1 MRCIVNVGGVDMDA
15 QLKRGILDIC
25 VLTAL
30 LKEDS
35 YGYKII
41 KDLHDVIDISE
52 STLYPILR
60 RLEKNG
66 SLTVYTEEHNY
77 RLRKMYHIT
86 PAGVKKIQNYLEDLQ
101 ELMNIYHYI
110 QKEARQ

>member
-1 MRCIVNVGGVDMDA
+1 MDV

-30 LKEDS
+30 LKEPS

-41 KDLHDVIDISE
+41 KDIQPYMSISE

-60 RLEKNG
+60 RLEESNAV
-66 SLTVYTEEHNY
+66 LVNTQEHNG
-77 RLRKMYHIT
+77 RLRKYYSIT
-86 PAGVKKIQNYLEDLQ
+86 ETGRNRITAFLEEWKSMMD
-101 ELMNIYHYI
+101 IYAFI
-110 QKEARQ
+110 EGEIKGND

>member
-1 MRCIVNVGGVDMDA
+1 MYYYPVSAVLIES
-15 QLKRGILDIC
+15 LILA
-25 VLTAL
+25 VVE
-30 LKEDS
+30 KEDS

-77 RLRKMYHIT
+77 RLRKMYRIT
-86 PAGVKKIQNYLEDLQ
+86 SAGVKKIQDYLEDLQ
-101 ELMNIYHYI
+101 EVMDIYHYI

>member
-1 MRCIVNVGGVDMDA
+1 MDGGYVPVSE
-15 QLKRGILDIC
+15 LDSGLIKQVYLSVRLAVARFFC
-25 VLTAL
+25 RIGMPV
-30 LKEDS
+30 
-35 YGYKII
+35 II
-41 KDLHDVIDISE
+41 DDVIDISE

-86 PAGVKKIQNYLEDLQ
+86 PAGVKKIQDYLEDLQ

>member
-1 MRCIVNVGGVDMDA
+1 MDV
-15 QLKRGILDIC
+15 QLKKGLLEVC
-25 VLTAL
+25 VLAVL
-30 LKEDS
+30 EREDS
-35 YGYKII
+35 YGYKLM
-41 KDLHDVIDISE
+41 KDISPYIEISE

-77 RLRKMYHIT
+77 RLRKMYRIT
-86 PAGVKKIQNYLEDLQ
+86 PAGVKKIQDYLEDLQ

>member
-1 MRCIVNVGGVDMDA
+1 MDT
-15 QLKRGILDIC
+15 QLKRGSLDIC

-41 KDLHDVIDISE
+41 KDLSDTIEISE
-52 STLYPILR
+52 STLYPILK

-66 SLTVYTEEHNY
+66 YLTTYSMEHQG
-77 RLRKMYHIT
+77 RLRKMYKISNS
-86 PAGVKKIQNYLEDLQ
+86 GVEKIQDYLLDFK
-101 ELMNIYHYI
+101 ELIKVYNFIERETR
-110 QKEARQ
+110 K

>member
-1 MRCIVNVGGVDMDA
+1 MDA

-77 RLRKMYHIT
+77 RLRKMYRIT
-86 PAGVKKIQNYLEDLQ
+86 PAGAVLGVPEAFWIPAAFFKRTAAGVVLRTNSKDLSS
-101 ELMNIYHYI
+101 
-110 QKEARQ
+110 

>member
-1 MRCIVNVGGVDMDA
+1 MDA

-60 RLEKNG
+60 RL
-66 SLTVYTEEHNY
+66 
-77 RLRKMYHIT
+77 
-86 PAGVKKIQNYLEDLQ
+86 
-101 ELMNIYHYI
+101 
-110 QKEARQ
+110 

>member
-1 MRCIVNVGGVDMDA
+1 MDA

-66 SLTVYTEEHNY
+66 SY

-86 PAGVKKIQNYLEDLQ
+86 PAGVKKIQDYLEDLQ

>member
-1 MRCIVNVGGVDMDA
+1 MYYYPVSAVLIES
-15 QLKRGILDIC
+15 LILA
-25 VLTAL
+25 VVE
-30 LKEDS
+30 KEDS

-77 RLRKMYHIT
+77 RLRKMYRIT
-86 PAGVKKIQNYLEDLQ
+86 PAGVKKIQDYLEDLQ

>member
-1 MRCIVNVGGVDMDA
+1 MRYIVITGGSNMDA

-77 RLRKMYHIT
+77 RLRKMYRIT
-86 PAGVKKIQNYLEDLQ
+86 SAGVKKIQEDR
-101 ELMNIYHYI
+101 
-110 QKEARQ
+110 KSVV